1 MHGFMPWKLLKFTW
15 VDSGQ
20 AFWSSEICD
29 KSTGIPRDQIIAF
42 LLLCPCLGTASLGLL
57 PSLSL
62 SLFLLKHNYCWVVLP
77 RLHVSLIHPIL
88 FPSNLT
94 PFGPQL
100 YPEPSWQLRAPQ
112 KVVLIDDYSQSAL
125 QWCGFHCHSLS
136 SLSPMGMASPLWT
149 PRATKGSH
157 HFTWEAL
164 WMGYSEYQHF
174 PSPAGGAE

>member
-1 MHGFMPWKLLKFTW
+1 MHGFMPWRVLKFTW

-20 AFWSSEICD
+20 ASWSSEICG
-29 KSTGIPRDQIIAF
+29 KSTGIPRDQITCIPFAVSLSGHCQLGPLAF
-42 LLLCPCLGTASLGLL
+42 
-57 PSLSL
+57 SL
-62 SLFLLKHNYCWVVLP
+62 SLFLLKHNYCWVVLQ

-94 PFGPQL
+94 PFGLQL

-112 KVVLIDDYSQSAL
+112 KVVLIHEHSQSAL

-136 SLSPMGMASPLWT
+136 SFLPWEWLFPLWT

-164 WMGYSEYQHF
+164 WMGCSEYQHF